1 MKEILEKLKNEAKQ
15 VSKNA
20 YTVYS
25 HFNVGAAVLTESGK
39 IFKGVNIENAS
50 YGATVCAE
58 RNAVFAAVGAGE
70 KKFTHIAVYNEKQLP
85 IPCGMCLQV
94 ISEFAPHI
102 KVILFSDKEEKETSL
117 DELLPSPFRMV

>member
-1 MKEILEKLKNEAKQ
+1 MNNIIEKLKSEAKQ

-25 HFNVGAAVLTESGK
+25 NFSVGAALLTESGK
-39 IFKGVNIENAS
+39 IYTGVNIENAS

-58 RNAVFAAVGAGE
+58 RNAVFHAVGDGE
-70 KKFTHIAVYNEKQLP
+70 RNFTHIAVYNEKQLP

-94 ISEFAPHI
+94 LSEFAPHI
-102 KVILFSDKEEKETSL
+102 KVTLFTNTEEKQTSL
-117 DELLPSPFRMV
+117 DELLPNPFKLV